1 LKIESV
7 EWDDINVKHIA
18 RHGVSQD
25 EVEDIC
31 YGRHVGRKNGKTR
44 YVLSGQT
51 REGKYLNIVIQLVY
65 YNEYRPI
72 TAYPMNENQ
81 KTSFRRTK

>member
-1 LKIESV
+1 VKIESL
-7 EWDDINVKHIA
+7 EWDDNNTEHIT

-31 YGRHVGRKNGKTR
+31 YSRHVGRKNGKTR

-51 REGKYLNIVIQLVY
+51 REGRYLNIVIQLVY
-65 YNEYRPI
+65 QNEYRPI
-72 TAYPMNENQ
+72 TAYPMNETQ
-81 KTSFRRTK
+81 KTSFRKAK